1 MRAPW
6 PSPAYNYATEIGLVT
21 FGSEVNVPCAL
32 TPFFEEFKDR
42 IEAVTAEGDTRLFD
56 ALQTAAEQLSTFAT
70 KHPRTKL
77 RVLAL
82 SDGRDTLSS
91 VPAHSVCALLQ
102 RRGVTLDAV
111 CVGNETSDALRAIAK
126 ATGGYCFQ
134 PERLRD
140 ALKLCELETLLTL
153 FERPDAPRPAV
164 VHSDA
169 QLMGYAR
176 LARFPLDVCDDHTVP
191 PRKQTASLSAP
202 VLGLQAALDGVQPA
216 TVSSETRRAVLREMR
231 ELSRTPHSA
240 VDVFPCESDFTF
252 WRVLM
257 GGPDGSSYAGGHW
270 LLYVRF
276 PDQYPVQP
284 PEVRFVTPII
294 HCNIN
299 AYGKVCHS
307 ILDRNWSADTTM
319 LQVFSCVF
327 GLLLSPDRSDPL
339 DSTLALQSYDDN
351 GAYEASVIAHTAA
364 HASRTREEWLREL
377 TGAPPEVM
385 EEAAAAAEEVEW
397 EEETKQ
403 DGTIIR
409 TPYVHGKKHGV
420 EVTKCADGYE
430 ESTTYVD
437 GKMHGV
443 SKILWPDGTVDR
455 EVYAGG
461 ILQASSDGELA
472 DAADGGHA

>member
-1 MRAPW
+1 M
-6 PSPAYNYATEIGLVT
+6 
-21 FGSEVNVPCAL
+21 
-32 TPFFEEFKDR
+32 
-42 IEAVTAEGDTRLFD
+42 
-56 ALQTAAEQLSTFAT
+56 
-70 KHPRTKL
+70 
-77 RVLAL
+77 
-82 SDGRDTLSS
+82 
-91 VPAHSVCALLQ
+91 
-102 RRGVTLDAV
+102 
-111 CVGNETSDALRAIAK
+111 
-126 ATGGYCFQ
+126 
-134 PERLRD
+134 
-140 ALKLCELETLLTL
+140 
-153 FERPDAPRPAV
+153 
-164 VHSDA
+164 
-169 QLMGYAR
+169 
-176 LARFPLDVCDDHTVP
+176 
-191 PRKQTASLSAP
+191 
-202 VLGLQAALDGVQPA
+202 
-216 TVSSETRRAVLREMR
+216 
-231 ELSRTPHSA
+231 
-240 VDVFPCESDFTF
+240 
-252 WRVLM
+252 
-257 GGPDGSSYAGGHW
+257 
-270 LLYVRF
+270 
-276 PDQYPVQP
+276 
-284 PEVRFVTPII
+284 TPIL
-294 HCNIN
+294 HCNVN
-299 AYGKVCHS
+299 CYGKVCHS

-351 GAYEASVIAHTAA
+351 GAYEASVIAHTAV

-443 SKILWPDGTVDR
+443 SKILWPDGTVDT